1 MKRIVITVVLAS
13 LAVAGCGGIN
23 HHGFGGTQ
31 RASSVDLKVGT
42 MSGQAFIRQY
52 DTATDKVDA
61 ILADDF
67 KLWAD
72 GELTGDLALPD
83 SPGSPLTP
91 AQRKAAAAVVMAYAK
106 QLVAKGQLDSSAP
119 SWLKAHG
126 VA

>member
-1 MKRIVITVVLAS
+1 MLSKHLGHRR
-13 LAVAGCGGIN
+13 VAEGVG
-23 HHGFGGTQ
+23 
-31 RASSVDLKVGT
+31 VDLKVGT

-67 KLWAD
+67 KLSAD

-106 QLVAKGQLDSSAP
+106 QLVAKGQLDSRAP